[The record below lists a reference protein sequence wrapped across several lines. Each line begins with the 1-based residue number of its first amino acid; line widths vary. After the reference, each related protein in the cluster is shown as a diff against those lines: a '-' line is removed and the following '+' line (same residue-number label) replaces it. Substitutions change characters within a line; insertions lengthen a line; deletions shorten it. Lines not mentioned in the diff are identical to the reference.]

1 MHCRELELLRALC
14 LWNPVRDDWTSGT
27 SPAGTQTGGARK
39 WEGPEGGSREK
50 QPCWPTLRGS
60 VKGACVCKGQPLG
73 PAPGRKPDPVICDP
87 PPLLLWQ
94 RVGGQVSKLLGR
106 KEGGKE
112 ALPTRVAGLAIFS
125 QKPFLA
131 RLLLP
136 EADFSLQEATGEKRV
151 KGPLVLSHTPSL

>member
-1 MHCRELELLRALC
+1 MRHKPGWDLDRRSQEMG
-14 LWNPVRDDWTSGT
+14 GT
-27 SPAGTQTGGARK
+27 GVG
-39 WEGPEGGSREK
+39 GGSREK

-60 VKGACVCKGQPLG
+60 VKGACVCRGQPLG

-87 PPLLLWQ
+87 PPLLPWQ
-94 RVGGQVSKLLGR
+94 QEGEQVSKLLGR

-112 ALPTRVAGLAIFS
+112 ALPTGVAGLAIFS

-136 EADFSLQEATGEKRV
+136 EADFSPQEAAGEKRV
-151 KGPLVLSHTPSL
+151 KGPLFYFTPQSVIPGQPP

>member
-1 MHCRELELLRALC
+1 MFAK
-14 LWNPVRDDWTSGT
+14 D
-27 SPAGTQTGGARK
+27 SP
-39 WEGPEGGSREK
+39 W
-50 QPCWPTLRGS
+50 
-60 VKGACVCKGQPLG
+60 GQP
-73 PAPGRKPDPVICDP
+73 PAESQTQLFVTHLPCYYGNE
-87 PPLLLWQ
+87 W
-94 RVGGQVSKLLGR
+94 GGQVSKLLGR